1 MPPPRPAR
9 ELRSLLA
16 LATPLA
22 AVQLGNQLLGI
33 VDLAVVGRLG
43 ENQLA
48 GVGLGAQISFIASVV
63 GFGVMLGLDPLISQ
77 AVGASEPRRARRIL
91 WQGVWLS
98 LFVSVPTALFT
109 WGAAVGLPV
118 LGMPP
123 EVTTSASEYLLARI
137 PGIFFF
143 QVSRDTVH
151 TCRDGTTRGRS

>member
-63 GFGVMLGLDPLISQ
+63 GFAAQKVVKVIQQLVQSF
-77 AVGASEPRRARRIL
+77 AVVA
-91 WQGVWLS
+91 
-98 LFVSVPTALFT
+98 TAT
-109 WGAAVGLPV
+109 AAADAAVFA
-118 LGMPP
+118 
-123 EVTTSASEYLLARI
+123 VTA
-137 PGIFFF
+137 
-143 QVSRDTVH
+143 
-151 TCRDGTTRGRS
+151 TTAAAAK